1 VDMKSRELQRPLPG
15 SVLVYKALLLLGLL
29 CFAMTQVSADCDCV
43 ACMDSANPSAGGS
56 ENISPTTSCSSGQ
69 VMAVSLDVKSTD
81 GSGLDVYTKSSS
93 DSTQYYTGLSATDVS
108 CVTRSGKTDVQYI
121 IVQITCKNS
130 WESCPVVYDIDFTCH
145 DDGYSTSA
153 PIYWPAPTGAPT
165 PPNTP
170 TRYTYSP
177 RRSPP
182 SGGNTPSGQSS
193 CPSSGTC
200 SCGYNFDFVGCG
212 TSTADCEY
220 KYPACSNSVMWSQ
233 TTTPAGTG
241 LSTGV
246 IVGIVVGSL
255 VGVGLFGGVAVFLIM
270 GRRKQHAVST
280 NAPVFQ

>member
-1 VDMKSRELQRPLPG
+1 MATSVPSQLQSFG
-15 SVLVYKALLLLGLL
+15 TG
-29 CFAMTQVSADCDCV
+29 
-43 ACMDSANPSAGGS
+43 
-56 ENISPTTSCSSGQ
+56 
-69 VMAVSLDVKSTD
+69 
-81 GSGLDVYTKSSS
+81 GLDVYTKSSS

-182 SGGNTPSGQSS
+182 SGGSTPSGQSS

-220 KYPACSNSVMWSQ
+220 KYSACSNSVMWSQ

-246 IVGIVVGSL
+246 IVGIVVRTLPATHAYIWRVHAPWQQVGSL
-255 VGVGLFGGVAVFLIM
+255 VGVGLCGGVAVFLIM